1 MAATFNWYQY
11 NGAATAET
19 SLGTGGNLV
28 NFKAN
33 DTAGT
38 AQYDTNPITA
48 GTNSMMVYLKG
59 AWGGVFNK
67 IDNLQFWM
75 STDFA
80 PNTGLSVKWTTNG
93 LTAYTTPSTATTD
106 APNAIPTSDPGAE
119 NVYIGGVTG
128 GSLTAAGK
136 CDYIPLQLNTT
147 TAAAAG
153 DTSLAEFTFQYDES

>member
-48 GTNSMMVYLKG
+48 GTNSMVIYLQG
-59 AWGGVFNK
+59 AWGGAFNK
-67 IDNLQFWM
+67 IDNLQMWR
-75 STDFA
+75 STDFS
-80 PNTGLSVKWTTNG
+80 PNTGLSMFWALNG
-93 LTAYTTPSTATTD
+93 TTAYVTPSTATAPAPD
-106 APNAIPTSDPGAE
+106 AVPTSDPGAE

-128 GSLTAAGK
+128 GSLTAAGHS
-136 CDYIPLQLNTT
+136 DYITLQLVTT
-147 TAAAAG
+147 VAAAAG
-153 DTSLAEFTFQYDES
+153 DTSLAEFTLQYDES

>member
-48 GTNSMMVYLKG
+48 GANSMLIYLKG
-59 AWGGVFNK
+59 AWGGTFNK
-67 IDNLQFWM
+67 IDNLQFWQ
-75 STDFA
+75 STAFSPA
-80 PNTGLSVKWTTNG
+80 TGLSIYWLTNG
-93 LTAYTTPSTATTD
+93 TNAYAAPSTATTV
-106 APNAIPTSDPGAE
+106 AANAVPTSDPAAE
-119 NVYIGGVTG
+119 NIYIGG
-128 GSLTAAGK
+128 TAAGSLAAAGK
-136 CDYIPLQLNTT
+136 SDYVPLQLRTT

-153 DTSLAEFTFQYDES
+153 DTSLAEFTLQYDES